1 MKRSLFATTFLLA
14 AVGLCLL
21 VACAD
26 EKAYTA
32 SILSRPVDFAVTCV
46 SADRSFMPVVDCGKT
61 DGLAVSWILDGDL
74 DGVFVSTLPDGEHF
88 DFDAV
93 LPGYSPMPV
102 RSDAVAIEPS
112 PDSRYIFVAS
122 NGGVEQ
128 NPALTLIDGDF
139 FSMVGAVST
148 VELPCPLTDMV
159 VMDDPDAP
167 AKYAI
172 AALLSCPSGSQ
183 VWRLEPVAGDLR
195 QADGPFVLMELLAEV
210 PGRARW
216 ISTGQG
222 RVMVVSAELP
232 QPDYLH
238 WDYLVVLDGLVPG
251 ATEVTAV
258 PVVNDSLVVPRY
270 RPEGLAAGCGNDS
283 QPQSIAPG
291 YVSGRP
297 AVMPGGD
304 FIYVPMAIPSGLAV
318 FDRDL
323 VRVDTH
329 APIPGLDITDTTIAD
344 QPWNIAN
351 MLAGWLGYRD
361 IRMDSPVLGVTF
373 VNTEDG
379 LRALAWLYGGQLV
392 RILTEASDT
401 VPWPHRAEND
411 LLEVE
416 SSAYMPV
423 VTWQGAELE
432 RAILTRTDLPSFGGT
447 QVVIPKTEDDKYV
460 YYGITFNGDIE
471 AEVPEVW
478 SATYEGVIPGA
489 EGGCGRLM
497 YDSGDGWFRTWA
509 LQFTSYVGLCDLGVQ
524 AADESY
530 VGDIV
535 EINLP
540 WDESCGELAGAT
552 VEFRVLRVSGG
563 SMLLGPMTAA
573 GGQISIP
580 SGCEYKDVNWRV
592 RASGQ
597 WVVSGSRTGFLHPWM
612 TDSSFACVH
621 RPGADPIFTG
631 RAVTSMPVAGSV
643 VVESCPIIRGQDVH
657 IDWNSSRFRNPMFE
671 FHIVPGC
678 RLDSNYHPV
687 VIPPV
692 RDTIISFA
700 METGRL
706 PFQNDIGGLP
716 TGVVV
721 AGDTLFTLDSSNG
734 RMMVIDAD
742 DMTVSGSWF

>member
-1 MKRSLFATTFLLA
+1 LKRSFSALIVLATLA
-14 AVGLCLL
+14 GLVGL

-26 EKAYTA
+26 EKAYSG

-46 SADRSFMPVVDCGKT
+46 SADRSFMPVKDCGTT

-74 DGVFVSTLPDGEHF
+74 DGVFVSSLPDGDHF
-88 DFDAV
+88 DFDPV

-102 RSDAVAIEPS
+102 RQDAVAIEPS
-112 PDSRYIFVAS
+112 PDSRYVFVAS
-122 NGGVEQ
+122 NGGVESK
-128 NPALTLIDGDF
+128 PALTLIDGDF
-139 FSMVGAVST
+139 FSMAGAISSVD
-148 VELPCPLTDMV
+148 LPCPLSDMT
-159 VMDDPDAP
+159 VMEDAEAP
-167 AKYAI
+167 AGYAI
-172 AALLSCPSGSQ
+172 AALLSCTSGSQ
-183 VWRLEPVAGDLR
+183 VWRLEPPAGDLR
-195 QADGPFVLMELLAEV
+195 SLEGSFVSMGLVAEI

-216 ISTGQG
+216 ISTGEG
-222 RVMVVSAELP
+222 RVMVVSADLP
-232 QPDYLH
+232 QPEYLH
-238 WDYLVVLDGLVPG
+238 WDHLVALDGLVPG
-251 ATEVTAV
+251 ATSVTTV
-258 PVVNDSLVVPRY
+258 PVVNDSRIVPKY
-270 RPEGLAAGCGNDS
+270 RSEGVAAGCGDG
-283 QPQSIAPG
+283 QAQSVASG

-304 FIYVPMAIPSGLAV
+304 FIYVPMAVPSGIAV
-318 FDRDL
+318 FDADL
-323 VRVDTH
+323 ARVDTH
-329 APIPGLDITDTTIAD
+329 IPVPGLDMTDTTIPD

-351 MLAGWLGYRD
+351 MLAGWLGYAD
-361 IRMDSPVLGVTF
+361 IRMDSPALGVTF
-373 VNTEDG
+373 VQTEDG
-379 LRALAWLYGGQLV
+379 LRALAWLYGGQIV
-392 RILTEASDT
+392 RVLPEASDT

-447 QVVIPKTEDDKYV
+447 QVVIPKVDDEKYV

-471 AEVPEVW
+471 AELPEVW

-497 YDSGDGWFRTWA
+497 YDTGEGWFSTWTLA
-509 LQFTSYVGLCDLGVQ
+509 TTSYAGFCDLGVQ
-524 AADESY
+524 AADGDY
-530 VGDIV
+530 VGDTV
-535 EINLP
+535 EIDLP
-540 WDESCGELAGAT
+540 WDTECGELAGST
-552 VEFRVLRVSGG
+552 MEFRLVRVSGG
-563 SMLLGPMTAA
+563 QLRLGPLTASGA
-573 GGQISIP
+573 QISIP
-580 SGCEYKDVNWRV
+580 EGCQYKDVNWRV

-597 WVVSGSRTGFLHPWM
+597 WIVSGSRTGFLHPWM
-612 TDSSFACVH
+612 TDESFACVR

-631 RAVTSMPVAGSV
+631 RAITSMPEAASV
-643 VVESCPIIRGQDVH
+643 VVESCPVIRGGDMY
-657 IDWNSSRFRNPMFE
+657 IDWDAARFRNPMFE
-671 FHIVPGC
+671 FNIVPGC
-678 RLDSNYHPV
+678 RIDSNYKPV

-716 TGVVV
+716 TGVIV